1 MKVRIRLD
9 TVAANANLRRW
20 GEEFR
25 KKARLAT
32 AKALQAEAAPIT
44 QEVREHVSS
53 RLQVKKRTFA
63 KSFKAKL
70 YDRNPAKLP
79 ALLVNSKVPWVGI
92 HEDGGTIG
100 GPLLIP
106 LHGRVGRKRFKQI
119 VTTLI
124 RGGNAYFIRSHGKT
138 VLMAENQPEY
148 DSILG
153 GFKRGYRK
161 ASGTKRL
168 KRGADVPIAVLV
180 PSVSL
185 RKRLDVRGTTLAQ
198 IPRLARAIE
207 LRLRQLA

>member
-20 GEEFR
+20 GGEFR
-25 KKARLAT
+25 QNVRQAAVKAM
-32 AKALQAEAAPIT
+32 QSEAPAIT
-44 QEVREHVSS
+44 QDVRDHVVS
-53 RLQVKKRTFA
+53 RLQVKHRSFA
-63 KSFKAKL
+63 SSFKAKV
-70 YDRNPAKLP
+70 YDRDQSRLP
-79 ALLVNSKVPWVGI
+79 ALGVSSKVPWVGI
-92 HEDGGTIG
+92 HEDGGMVG

-106 LHGRVGRKRFKQI
+106 LYGRVGRKRFKQI

-148 DSILG
+148 DSILV
-153 GFKRGYRK
+153 GFKRRFRK

-185 RKRLDVRGTTLAQ
+185 RKRLDVRGTALSE